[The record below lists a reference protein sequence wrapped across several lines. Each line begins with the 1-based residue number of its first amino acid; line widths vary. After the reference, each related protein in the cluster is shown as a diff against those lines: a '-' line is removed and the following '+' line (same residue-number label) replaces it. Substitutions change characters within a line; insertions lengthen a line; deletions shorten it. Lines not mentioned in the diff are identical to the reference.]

1 MDRETLLLVLSDIG
15 ARSADGVLAACL
27 PQKKIEYVSK
37 ALQDMF
43 DISHP
48 SFAKEAAFFI
58 NHVVEDDLHYLE
70 AEYARLLKA
79 GSLENVEFRIKAH
92 DQRIKHISVSTYLI
106 DAGNFIVAF
115 FRDITNIRE
124 HENYIINY
132 GGKKNTLLDMVTH
145 NLSVPLAISKNLIQS
160 LEQATGKMK
169 DERLHEHV
177 RLIKENTQQCIEL
190 INDFLEEEHLVSENI
205 HTKRN
210 RFDIIEKINTVLERF
225 RKSYP
230 DHRFALNSEVLEIS
244 VGNDDVKFLQ
254 VINNLL
260 SNAVKWSPAGSTIQ
274 THVSENEKYVI
285 ISVTDSGIGIP
296 DRLKPFLFQRNTPA
310 SRPGLKGEKSIAM
323 GLYIV
328 RKLVILMGGEITFT
342 SEEGKGSIFNFSM
355 LKSN

>member
-15 ARSADGVLAACL
+15 ARSADGVLAVCL

-37 ALQDMF
+37 ALQEMF

-58 NHVVEDDLHYLE
+58 NHVVEDDLRYLE
-70 AEYARLLKA
+70 AEYDMLLNT
-79 GSLENVEFRIKAH
+79 GSIENVEFRIKAH
-92 DQRIKHISVSTYLI
+92 DQRVKHIAVSAYVI
-106 DAGNFIVAF
+106 DSGNFVVAF
-115 FRDITNIRE
+115 FRDITNTRE

-132 GGKKNTLLDMVTH
+132 GGKKNTLLDMITH
-145 NLSVPLAISKNLIQS
+145 NLSVPLAISKNLIKS
-160 LEQATGKMK
+160 LEQATGKMN
-169 DERLHEHV
+169 DEHLQEHV
-177 RLIKENTQQCIEL
+177 RLIKENTKQCIEL
-190 INDFLEEEHLVSENI
+190 VNNFLEEEHLVSEQI
-205 HTKRN
+205 HTKKN
-210 RFDIIEKINTVLERF
+210 RFDVIEKMNTVLERF

-230 DHRFALNSEVLEIS
+230 DYHFVVETHASEIS
-244 VGNDDVKFLQ
+244 VSNDDVKFLQ

-260 SNAVKWSPAGSTIQ
+260 SNAVKWSPAGSTVH
-274 THVSENEKYVI
+274 THVTGNEKHVI

-342 SEEGKGSIFNFSM
+342 SEEGKGSTFNFSI